1 MKKAYLF
8 FLFAALAA
16 AFFLTKLPFAPQA
29 AQAKAISKRDNFV
42 PGELLIKFN
51 GESAHGNLD
60 SLHAETGAF
69 VTREFS
75 ELGWQ
80 VVKLPDNV
88 STEQALAQYAKS
100 PEVEYAQPNYIYRLA
115 ETTPNDTSFNSLY
128 GMQKI
133 SAPAAWDI
141 TTGNSNIVVAVL
153 DTGIRRT
160 HEDLAAN
167 IWQNPGEIAG
177 NGVDDDANG
186 YVDDKIGYDFANND
200 ADPSGEGSHGTHV
213 AGTIGASGNN
223 GKGVVG
229 VNWNVGLMTLKIFD
243 ANGNSTSAKVIAAFN
258 YARMMRTRGVNVR
271 VTNNSYGGCNEACG
285 YDQAM
290 KDAVDAAGRAD
301 ILNVFAA
308 GNNSRD
314 IEAQPFYPAGYN
326 SPSIL
331 SVAASDQNDAKS
343 DFSNF
348 GAASVDLSAPGSGIL
363 SAVTWSDQ
371 SYTSFN
377 GTSMAAPH
385 AAGAAALLLAANPN
399 LSAASVKAT
408 LMNTVDVL
416 PQWNGFVKTGGRLN
430 IARAIQQPTACTF
443 TSPTAQNIN
452 FTSAGGT
459 GSIHIIA
466 PQNCDYTG
474 FPSAKW
480 IIANPG
486 EGNGQ
491 VVFLVETNITGNPR
505 SATLEVAGRTFT
517 ITQSSALPTAAR
529 VEIGG
534 RVLTDTGRDIANV
547 WLELSGADLSEP
559 KFARTNPFGYYRF
572 TDVEVGRVYTVM
584 AHSKRYSFE
593 PATQVINLLENAE
606 QMDFTAK
613 QRQ

>member
-1 MKKAYLF
+1 MKKVYLF
-8 FLFAALAA
+8 VLFATFAS
-16 AFFLTKLPFAPQA
+16 AFFLSKLPFAPKA

-42 PGELLIKFN
+42 PGELLIKFK
-51 GESAHGNLD
+51 GESVPGNLS
-60 SLHAETGAF
+60 SLHAENGAS
-69 VTREFS
+69 VTKEFS

-80 VVKLPDNV
+80 VVKLPDNI

-100 PEVEYAQPNYIYRLA
+100 PEIEYAQPNYIYRLA
-115 ETTPNDTSFNSLY
+115 ETTPNDTSFGSLY

-133 SAPAAWDI
+133 SAPAAWDT

-160 HEDLAAN
+160 HEDIAAN

-177 NGVDDDANG
+177 NGIDDDANG

-200 ADPSGEGSHGTHV
+200 ADPSAEGSHGTHV
-213 AGTIGASGNN
+213 AGTIGATGNN

-229 VNWNVGLMTLKIFD
+229 VNWNVGLMTVKIFD
-243 ANGNSTSAKVIAAFN
+243 ANGNSTSAKVIAALN
-258 YARMMRTRGVNVR
+258 YVRMMKTRGVNIR
-271 VTNNSYGGCNEACG
+271 VTNNSYGGCSEACG

-290 KDAVDAAGRAD
+290 KDAIDAVGRAD
-301 ILNVFAA
+301 ILNVYAA
-308 GNNSRD
+308 GNSSAN
-314 IEAQPFYPAGYN
+314 IEAQAFYPAGYN

-331 SVAASDQNDAKS
+331 SVASSDQNDNKS
-343 DFSNF
+343 GFSNY
-348 GAASVDLSAPGSGIL
+348 GATSVDLAAPGSGIL
-363 SAVTWSDQ
+363 SATAGGDNA
-371 SYTSFN
+371 YGFLN

-430 IARAIQQPTACTF
+430 IARAIQQPTTCTF

-459 GSIHIIA
+459 GSIYIIA

-474 FPSAKW
+474 FPSASW

-491 VVFLVETNITGNPR
+491 VVFSVETNITGSPR
-505 SATLEVAGRTFT
+505 SAALEVAGRTFT
-517 ITQSSALPTAAR
+517 ITQSSTFPTAAR

-534 RVLTDTGRDIANV
+534 RVLTETGRGIANV
-547 WLELSGADLSEP
+547 RLELGGAGLSEP
-559 KFARTNPFGYYRF
+559 KFARTNQFGYYRF
-572 TDVEVGRVYTVM
+572 ADVEVGQFYIIS
-584 AHSKRYSFE
+584 ADSKRYSFE
-593 PATQVINLLENAE
+593 PATQVINLLENVE
-606 QMDFTAK
+606 QMNFKA
-613 QRQ
+613 RQK

>member
-8 FLFAALAA
+8 VLFATLAA
-16 AFFLTKLPFAPQA
+16 TFFLSKLPFAPKS

-42 PGELLIKFN
+42 SGELLVKFK
-51 GESAHGNLD
+51 GESALGNIN
-60 SLHAETGAF
+60 SLHAENGAN
-69 VTREFS
+69 VTKEFS

-80 VVKLPDNV
+80 VVKLPDNI
-88 STEQALAQYAKS
+88 STDQALAQYAKS

-115 ETTPNDTSFNSLY
+115 ETTPNDTNFGSLY

-153 DTGIRRT
+153 DTGVRRT
-160 HEDLAAN
+160 HEDIAAN
-167 IWQNPGEIAG
+167 IWQNPGEVDG
-177 NGVDDDANG
+177 NGIDDDANG

-200 ADPSGEGSHGTHV
+200 ADPSAEGSHGTHV
-213 AGTIGASGNN
+213 AGTIGAAGNN

-258 YARMMRTRGVNVR
+258 YARMMKARGVNVR

-290 KDAVDAAGRAD
+290 KDAIDAAGRAD

-308 GNNSRD
+308 GNNSSN
-314 IEAQPFYPAGYN
+314 IEGQAFYPAGYN

-331 SVAASDQNDAKS
+331 SVAASDQNDNRS
-343 DFSNF
+343 GFSNF
-348 GAASVDLSAPGSGIL
+348 GATSVDLAAPGSLIL
-363 SAVTWSDQ
+363 SAVTGSDNA
-371 SYTSFN
+371 YASFN

-385 AAGAAALLLAANPN
+385 ATGAAALLLASNPN

-416 PQWNGFVKTGGRLN
+416 PQWNGVVKTGGRLN

-443 TSPTAQNIN
+443 TSPTAQNIG

-459 GSIHIIA
+459 GGIHIIA
-466 PQNCDYTG
+466 PQNCHYTG
-474 FPSAKW
+474 FPSASW

-491 VVFLVETNITGNPR
+491 VVFSVETNISGSPR

-517 ITQSSALPTAAR
+517 ITQSSIIPTAAR

-534 RVLTDTGRDIANV
+534 RVLTETGRGIANV
-547 WLELSGADLSEP
+547 QLELSGAGLSEP
-559 KFARTNPFGYYRF
+559 KFARTNQLGYYRF
-572 TDVEVGRVYTVM
+572 ADIEVGRFYTIS
-584 AHSKRYSFE
+584 AHGKRYSFE
-593 PATQVINLLENAE
+593 PATQAINLLENVE
-606 QMDFTAK
+606 QMDFKAR
-613 QRQ
+613 QR